1 MYEIQLTIG
10 HNVGVVE
17 TLTIDGICDAVTT
30 TLGVEGFTAVP
41 CRGMWRGMA
50 EKSTRVEII
59 VDDHND
65 VTTIC
70 NAVPNLAAQLKQEAI
85 MVDVR
90 KSTTMFITPT
100 IIAA

>member
-1 MYEIQLTIG
+1 MYEISLTIG
-10 HNVGVVE
+10 HNVGVIE
-17 TLTIDGICDAVTT
+17 ALTIDGICDAVTN

-59 VDDHND
+59 VDDNNE
-65 VTTIC
+65 VMTIC
-70 NAVPNLAAQLKQEAI
+70 DRVPTPAATLQQETI

-90 KSTTMFITPT
+90 ESSTTFVSATT
-100 IIAA
+100 IAA